1 LVWPT
6 TKLIAA
12 LLCASA
18 RLEYGSLSGP
28 SPAGNITKFNIEAIA
43 KLENEA
49 RHGRTTEGASDAI
62 VKFNGSVAFLAMV
75 LRAYTFLHGAFTCRS
90 EEGKQRCWPQSFPF
104 LRIGAL

>member
-12 LLCASA
+12 LRCASA

-49 RHGRTTEGASDAI
+49 LHGRTITEGASDAI

-75 LRAYTFLHGAFTCRS
+75 LRAYTFLHRELPFSLTTQDVPVNLARMNPIRS
-90 EEGKQRCWPQSFPF
+90 
-104 LRIGAL
+104 